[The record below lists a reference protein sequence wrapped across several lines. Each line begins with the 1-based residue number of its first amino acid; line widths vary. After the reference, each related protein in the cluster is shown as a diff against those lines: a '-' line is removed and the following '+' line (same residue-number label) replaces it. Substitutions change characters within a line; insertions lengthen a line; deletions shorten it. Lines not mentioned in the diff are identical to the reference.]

1 MVTASGP
8 RAWGMIASG
17 QAVGAIAAVA
27 IAWGWGMS
35 GPAAI
40 ARAGAQGRITEY
52 ASSVAC
58 KLVIAPP
65 ICAIAF
71 GVAWV
76 VAREHGV
83 AAGVGALSTAT
94 VGLTANWYFVGLGR
108 PYALLLGETL
118 PRIVGTVIGIVLM
131 QTGSQA
137 LIGVLW
143 QLIGMLGAFVACSLW
158 ILAPWDRARRHLIS
172 VRPIRETLW
181 AQRHGFTA
189 TILTSIYGSAPIIL
203 VAVLA
208 PGLQPEYAVL
218 DKVQRQVLSALAP
231 FTVVMQGWVPQRDGT
246 VSPQR
251 KHAALLMSAASGTAL
266 LAVMVALSHLLVR
279 WLGNGAI
286 DPGWLPATLTA
297 LLTGVFVFEQTISK
311 AILPALGRVSAAA
324 RATAIGGAVGL
335 AAVVIGLQLF
345 GVAGAMAGVLCGV
358 IVRAIIG
365 LRASRQT
372 GGEPVIGVQAG
383 ELV

>member
-1 MVTASGP
+1 
-8 RAWGMIASG
+8 
-17 QAVGAIAAVA
+17 
-27 IAWGWGMS
+27 
-35 GPAAI
+35 
-40 ARAGAQGRITEY
+40 
-52 ASSVAC
+52 
-58 KLVIAPP
+58 
-65 ICAIAF
+65 
-71 GVAWV
+71 
-76 VAREHGV
+76 
-83 AAGVGALSTAT
+83 
-94 VGLTANWYFVGLGR
+94 
-108 PYALLLGETL
+108 
-118 PRIVGTVIGIVLM
+118 
-131 QTGSQA
+131 
-137 LIGVLW
+137 
-143 QLIGMLGAFVACSLW
+143 
-158 ILAPWDRARRHLIS
+158 
-172 VRPIRETLW
+172 
-181 AQRHGFTA
+181 
-189 TILTSIYGSAPIIL
+189 
-203 VAVLA
+203 
-208 PGLQPEYAVL
+208 
-218 DKVQRQVLSALAP
+218 
-231 FTVVMQGWVPQRDGT
+231 
-246 VSPQR
+246 
-251 KHAALLMSAASGTAL
+251 MSAASGTAL